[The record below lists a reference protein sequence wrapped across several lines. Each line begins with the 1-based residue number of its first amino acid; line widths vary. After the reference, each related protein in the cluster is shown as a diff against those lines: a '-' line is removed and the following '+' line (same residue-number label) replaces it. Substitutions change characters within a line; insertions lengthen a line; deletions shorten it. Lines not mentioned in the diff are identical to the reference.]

1 MKNNKIL
8 FSREATRNLENYY
21 HFIKQFN
28 PTAACKWLNGIEEAI
43 TQLSAFPKQGTV
55 IPEAVNDKSLSMLRQ
70 ILFSMSP
77 SGNTFRI
84 IYQIQGD
91 SFCVINIVTIRNS
104 RQKPYQR

>member
-1 MKNNKIL
+1 MKKIKIFL
-8 FSREATRNLENYY
+8 SREATRNLENYY
-21 HFIKQFN
+21 YFFKQLN
-28 PTAACKWLNGIEEAI
+28 PTAASKWLDGIEEAI
-43 TQLSAFPKQGTV
+43 TELSVFPKKGAV
-55 IPEAVNDKSLSMLRQ
+55 IPEAMNDKSLSTLRQ

-104 RQKPYQR
+104 RQKPYHR